1 MSTPANH
8 FTSPGSQAANEQPP
22 HTAGRIIHWAT
33 RYDLA
38 VKVLALGH
46 DRSIRQQTVE
56 LAQIKPGDKVLDV
69 GCGTGDLTQAAKA
82 QAGSTGDV
90 YGIDASP
97 EMIEVAW
104 RKAARAGV
112 DIHYRVDLIEALS
125 FPDDTFDVVLSSL
138 MIHHLPDEL
147 KRKGLAEICRVL
159 KPNGCLIV
167 VDMNRPTT
175 LLGKVMMHVS
185 SHGDKPI
192 GLQDLPSLMHKTG
205 FVQIETGRMLLGMLG
220 FARGRT
226 PT

>member
-1 MSTPANH
+1 
-8 FTSPGSQAANEQPP
+8 
-22 HTAGRIIHWAT
+22 
-33 RYDLA
+33 
-38 VKVLALGH
+38 
-46 DRSIRQQTVE
+46 
-56 LAQIKPGDKVLDV
+56 VLDV
-69 GCGTGDLTQAAKA
+69 GCGTGDLTQAAKV
-82 QAGSTGDV
+82 QAGSTSDV